1 MARLMANNMDYLA
14 ARLHGRRSRMAEA
27 ERLDALCRARSVA
40 ELSRAV
46 IADTELQAAADLQ
59 RRLVQDLVRE
69 VVGFRSDIGGAGSRM
84 IEWMLVRFQVENL
97 KVLVRGFA
105 TGAPLES
112 LWPHLAALP
121 REFALDAQAL
131 ASAASLDEFAA
142 RMPKGPLQEGF
153 LPAAAIYRDQ
163 PRPFFIEAALDR
175 AWFAELLARAGA
187 VSGEDADVIRALVW
201 QETDIFHLRLV
212 ARGRFHYGLA
222 PELLLPLHVAGTN
235 VPRARF
241 AAMLADPELPTAAT
255 RVVGRVIDSLPAEVD
270 AAALETL
277 AWNRFA
283 RLANRAFR
291 RSHMGVGAV
300 VGYVAL
306 RRVEIANLITLS
318 EGIRVSVAGET
329 IRARMTPR
337 AGLEAAHV

>member
-1 MARLMANNMDYLA
+1 MTPLMANNLDYLA

-27 ERLDALCRARSVA
+27 ERLDALCRTRSVA
-40 ELSRAV
+40 ELSRALL
-46 IADTELQAAADLQ
+46 AGTELQAAADLQ

-69 VVGFRSDIGGAGSRM
+69 LAGFRGHAGGAGSRL

-97 KVLVRGFA
+97 KVLARGFA
-105 TGAPLES
+105 T
-112 LWPHLAALP
+112 
-121 REFALDAQAL
+121 R
-131 ASAASLDEFAA
+131 ASLDDFAA
-142 RMPKGPLQEGF
+142 HVPRGPLRKGF
-153 LPAAAIYRDQ
+153 LQAAAIYRDQ
-163 PRPFFIEAALDR
+163 PRPFFLEAALDR

-187 VSGEDADVIRALVW
+187 VSDEDEEVIRALVR
-201 QETDIFHLRLV
+201 QEADIFHLMLA

-235 VPRARF
+235 IPRGRF
-241 AAMLADPELPTAAT
+241 AAMLADSDLATAAG
-255 RVVGRVIDSLPAEVD
+255 RIVGRVIDSLPPEVD
-270 AAALETL
+270 AEALEAL

-291 RSHMGVGAV
+291 RSHIGLGAV
-300 VGYVAL
+300 VGYVGL

-318 EGIRVSVAGET
+318 EGIRAGVASEA